1 MMMKIAIPKAALKI
15 PCLIMS
21 LRFFKFPIIR
31 EITPVT
37 VKAKLR
43 VKKIK
48 VIKWSMTPFVIVSV

>member
-1 MMMKIAIPKAALKI
+1 MMMKIAIPKAALKV

>member
-48 VIKWSMTPFVIVSV
+48 VIKWSMTPFMIVSV

>member
-1 MMMKIAIPKAALKI
+1 MIIRIAIPKAALKT

-31 EITPVT
+31 EITPIT

-48 VIKWSMTPFVIVSV
+48 VIKRCITPFVIVAA

>member
-48 VIKWSMTPFVIVSV
+48 VIKGL

>member
-1 MMMKIAIPKAALKI
+1 MMKIAIPKAALKI